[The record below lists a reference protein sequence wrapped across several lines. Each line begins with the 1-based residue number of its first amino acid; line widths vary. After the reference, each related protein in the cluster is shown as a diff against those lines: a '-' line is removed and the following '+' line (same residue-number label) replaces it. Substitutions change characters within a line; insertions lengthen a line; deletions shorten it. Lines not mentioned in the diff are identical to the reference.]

1 MVINFNFQS
10 MKKIIPILLI
20 ALLFINC
27 NENEDTTEVRIRVSN
42 ISQFDFSNIIVNTY
56 NENVSFNNLNSG
68 EVSDYKT
75 FELAYSYAFIQLE
88 SDGNTYTLQPIDFVG
103 ETPLTNGNYT
113 YQLDINP
120 SSQFQEI
127 ILSLVED

>member
-1 MVINFNFQS
+1 

-68 EVSDYKT
+68 EVSEYKT